1 MIPDEEADV
10 TRRSKS
16 LHKSPRQSQGPTAM
30 NLDSNDANRVSEEEG
45 DALDDYV
52 KRSGR

>member
-1 MIPDEEADV
+1 MIPDDDAET
-10 TRRSKS
+10 TRQSKS
-16 LHKSPRQSQGPTAM
+16 PHKGRHQRPTAM
-30 NLDSNDANRVSEEEG
+30 SLDANDVDRVSEEEG